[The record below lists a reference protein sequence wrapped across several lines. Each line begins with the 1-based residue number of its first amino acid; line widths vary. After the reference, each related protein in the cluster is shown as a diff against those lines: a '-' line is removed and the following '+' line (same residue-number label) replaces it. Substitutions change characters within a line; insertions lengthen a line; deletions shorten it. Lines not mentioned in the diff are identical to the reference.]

1 MRANRNSASHE
12 RNGVLR
18 PSHFPYYPRSRTSS
32 RPGYTYQQM
41 QKSAF
46 YHLQDE
52 RSLFMTRPV
61 YLYDT
66 LTRSKRL
73 FQPLNPPRVTIYSC
87 GPTVY
92 KDIHIGNLRTFLMTD
107 WVRRVLEYNGYN
119 VYLVR
124 NITDV
129 GHLQNDTEERGEDK
143 IEYEARV
150 TGRSAYEIAAQYTRQ
165 YEEDSAEVNILPPHL
180 SPRATDHIPEMQSM
194 TRQLI
199 ERGLAYVT
207 DGNVYYNVSSFPAY
221 GKLSGN
227 TVERLRAGASGRVD
241 LEVAED
247 KRAPEDFALWKHGEQ
262 SRQMNWESPWGVGFP
277 GWHIECSAMATKYL
291 GEQFDIHTGGV
302 DLIFPHH
309 EDEIAQSQG
318 VSGKSPVRFWIH
330 GEFLDLGNAK
340 MARSKGNVILVQTL
354 KDQGIDPMAYRYLLL
369 TASYRSKLN
378 FTEESI
384 AAAQNGLN
392 NLHADIAELPLSEAQ
407 ASWSPEAQRVRDE
420 FHTAINDD
428 LDLPTALS
436 ITREVARTSKIEPGE
451 RRRLILDF
459 DRVLGLRLDTV
470 QPRAPRELSEEV
482 LALVQQRDS
491 ARAARNWQES
501 DRIRDRL
508 KALGFEVRDTAK
520 GTELV

>member
-1 MRANRNSASHE
+1 MSNVS
-12 RNGVLR
+12 
-18 PSHFPYYPRSRTSS
+18 T
-32 RPGYTYQQM
+32 
-41 QKSAF
+41 K
-46 YHLQDE
+46 
-52 RSLFMTRPV
+52 PV
-61 YLYDT
+61 YLYNT
-66 LTRSKRL
+66 LTRTKEL
-73 FQPLNPPRVTIYSC
+73 FTPLQPPRVGIYAC

-92 KDIHIGNLRTFLMTD
+92 RDIHIGNFRTFLMTD
-107 WVRRVLEYNGYN
+107 WLRRVLEYNGYD
-119 VYLVR
+119 VFLVR

-129 GHLQNDTEERGEDK
+129 GHLFDSDSEAGGEDK
-143 IEYEARV
+143 LEQEARQ
-150 TGRSAYEIAAQYTRQ
+150 TRRSAYDIAAYYTERYMQ
-165 YEEDSAEVNILPPHL
+165 DAAELNILPPHL
-180 SPRATDHIPEMQSM
+180 NPKATEHIAEMQAM
-194 TRQLI
+194 IEKLI
-199 ERGLAYVT
+199 EKGLAYVT
-207 DGNVYYNVSSFPAY
+207 DGNVYYDVSRFPSY
-221 GKLSGN
+221 GALSGN
-227 TVERLRAGASGRVD
+227 TVEQLRAGGHGRQQM
-241 LEVAED
+241 EIAED
-247 KRAPEDFALWKHGEQ
+247 KDAPEDFALWKHGDP
-262 SRQMNWESPWGVGFP
+262 SRQMNWSSPWGIGFP

-291 GEQFDIHTGGV
+291 GEQFDIHTGGI
-302 DLIFPHH
+302 DLVFPHH
-309 EDEIAQSQG
+309 EDEIAQSEG
-318 VSGKSPVRFWIH
+318 VSGNSPVRFWVH

-384 AAAQNGLN
+384 TAAQNGLN
-392 NLHADIAELPLSEAQ
+392 NLHADLAELPVTEAQ
-407 ASWSPEAQRVRDE
+407 TAWSPEAQRVRDE

-451 RRRLILDF
+451 RRHLILDF

-482 LALVQQRDS
+482 LALVQQRDA

-501 DRIRDRL
+501 DRIRDQL